1 MVQVNY
7 TARDY
12 DSLRTELIKVVQAR
26 VPQWNADDTA
36 DFTLAL
42 VESFAY
48 MGDLTS
54 YYIDRAA
61 NEATIRTAT
70 QKRSLLNFAETIG
83 YKPSGPTPAR
93 VLLTFKNNSTTQY
106 VDIPVGTQAVGYLAQ
121 GLFTEAYYET
131 LQSVSQLAPGAS
143 IDIPA
148 IEGSTSTAD
157 NRDPLTYKVLPV
169 SLGTS
174 NGFAYLEKTISA
186 GGVVDGSVFVY
197 VGQGASFRK
206 WNYVP
211 NMAPYG
217 PNDKIFSTRLNAD
230 NSTTILFGDGI
241 NGQIP
246 ESGEPISVVYRS
258 STGSYGN
265 IPAKQITT
273 IEFIPGLAS
282 PPSYLA
288 VTNDDPAFGGA
299 DGENL
304 EMIRRNLTRAL
315 NTRNRCVTLS
325 DYEQLALTVPG
336 TYRTSA
342 SSSVYTSVNLYLQPD
357 NDYSAT
363 PGLVLGQPTA
373 AWSLL
378 ASNVR
383 SVLQERSPANTTITI
398 SPPEYVG
405 LELEVDL
412 VIDEAYKQRDIKIAA
427 ARAILDINTGL
438 FSFASYGFGSNVTQ
452 SEIIA
457 TLMAIPGVLQVD
469 IDKLYR
475 EGGTPAVNNITMD
488 IDEIPYLEATN
499 LVINVTG
506 GIV

>member
-1 MVQVNY
+1 MAQVNY

-12 DSLRTELIKVVQAR
+12 DSLRTELINVVKAR
-26 VPQWNADDTA
+26 VPQWTADDAA

-61 NEATIRTAT
+61 NEATIKTAT
-70 QKRSLLNFAETIG
+70 QKKSLLNFAETIG

-93 VLLTFKNNSTTQY
+93 VVLTFKNNSNTQY
-106 VDIPVGTQAVGYLAQ
+106 VDIPVGTQAVGYLSQ

-131 LQSVSQLAPGAS
+131 LQSVTQLAPGAS
-143 IDIPA
+143 VDVPA
-148 IEGSTSTAD
+148 IEGSTSTAS

-174 NGFAYLEKTISA
+174 NGYAYTEKTISA
-186 GGVVDGSVFVY
+186 GGVVDGSVIVY
-197 VGQGASFRK
+197 VGQGVSFRR
-206 WNYVP
+206 WTYVT
-211 NMAPYG
+211 NMSEYG
-217 PNDKIFSTRLNAD
+217 PNDKVYSTRLNAD

-246 ESGEPISVVYRS
+246 ESGDPISAVYRS

-265 IPAKQITT
+265 IVAKQITT
-273 IEFIPGLAS
+273 IEFIPGLAT
-282 PPSYLA
+282 PPSYLS
-288 VTNDDPAFGGA
+288 VTNNDAAFGGA

-304 EMIRRNLTRAL
+304 EMIRRNLTNAL
-315 NTRNRCVTLS
+315 NTRNRCVTLA

-357 NDYSAT
+357 NDYSTT
-363 PGLVLGQPTA
+363 PGLVLGSPTS

-378 ASNVR
+378 ATKVHDILDN
-383 SVLQERSPANTTITI
+383 RSPANTTISI
-398 SPPEYVG
+398 FPPEYVG
-405 LELEVDL
+405 LKLEVSL
-412 VIDEAYKQRDIKIAA
+412 VIGPAYKQRDIKIAA
-427 ARAILDINTGL
+427 ARAILDLNTGL
-438 FSFASYGFGSNVTQ
+438 FSFTNYGFASNVTQ

-469 IDKLYR
+469 IDALYR
-475 EGGTPAVNNITMD
+475 DGDSPAIGNITMA
-488 IDEIPYLEATN
+488 ISEIPYLESTS
-499 LVINVTG
+499 LTVNVSG
-506 GIV
+506 GIA